1 MLERLKITKILIATL
16 LIFCILQILTSALY
30 LNTMGKNTTSFNQL
44 HNLTSRGNLQA
55 NVWSELLSTR
65 LALSRTL
72 LQMKNNDGILNE
84 NAIQLL
90 NNAAEHIKNAE
101 NNWAQFHSVPSV
113 MSTKRQEL
121 EDAYNNYHETLTQL
135 MQFVRDNDLN
145 SAMSQDTQAS
155 QDAYLKQYTIYSRDN
170 NHFTEDVVKEDK
182 ESDAQSK
189 WILTTVLS
197 MILLIVI
204 GIWLSIKRIL
214 IVPLN
219 NVLDNIRHI
228 AGGDL
233 TRTIDIR
240 GCDEVNK
247 LTETLRYMQGELAG
261 TVSNVR
267 DGVNAIYNGASEI
280 AAGNNDLSSRTEQQA
295 ASLEETAASMEE
307 LTATVRQNAD
317 NARQASQLA
326 LTASETAGRG
336 GKVVDDVVDTMRG
349 IGDSSKKIA
358 DIISVIDGIAF
369 QTNILA
375 LNAAVEAARAGEQGR
390 GFAVVAGEVRN
401 LAQRSAQ
408 AAREIKTLIE
418 DSVGR
423 VDTGAVLVERAGE
436 TMNEIVSAVTRVTDI
451 MSEIASASDEQ
462 SRGIDQIGVAVTE
475 MDKVTQ
481 QNAALVEQSAA
492 AAASLEDQASK
503 LTQAVSVFH
512 IQSGELKNSIKTSTV
527 VPLQRPDIKKP
538 TDNTGDA
545 WEAF

>member
-65 LALSRTL
+65 LDLSRTL

-170 NHFTEDVVKEDK
+170 NNFTEDVVKEDK

-408 AAREIKTLIE
+408 A
-418 DSVGR
+418 
-423 VDTGAVLVERAGE
+423 
-436 TMNEIVSAVTRVTDI
+436 
-451 MSEIASASDEQ
+451 
-462 SRGIDQIGVAVTE
+462 
-475 MDKVTQ
+475 
-481 QNAALVEQSAA
+481 
-492 AAASLEDQASK
+492 
-503 LTQAVSVFH
+503 
-512 IQSGELKNSIKTSTV
+512 
-527 VPLQRPDIKKP
+527 
-538 TDNTGDA
+538 
-545 WEAF
+545 